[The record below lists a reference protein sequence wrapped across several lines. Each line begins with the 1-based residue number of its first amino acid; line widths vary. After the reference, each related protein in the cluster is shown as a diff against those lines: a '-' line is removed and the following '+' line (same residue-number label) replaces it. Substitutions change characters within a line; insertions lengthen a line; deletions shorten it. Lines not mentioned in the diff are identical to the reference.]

1 MQDDQI
7 AAVKG
12 SAVDGETTYLRH
24 GVFAMSIGEVWW
36 LIKCKEINARA
47 MDLPDCHIALPVTLL
62 NSGVEAHF
70 AAAGKEDPS

>member
-1 MQDDQI
+1 MQDDRI
-7 AAVKG
+7 AAVQG
-12 SAVDGETTYLRH
+12 SAMDGETTYLRN
-24 GVFAMSIGEVWW
+24 GVFAIASGEAWW
-36 LIKCKEINARA
+36 LIKCQEINARA